1 MFKKIIAITIL
12 VLVMLPTAPVTS
24 EEVTDAVSSGPIS
37 ITIPSRAKSVHVF
50 ETTGYTW
57 TGDRTAT
64 GTWPQKGT
72 VAVDPQVIPLGT
84 HLWIEGYG
92 EAVAEDTGGLIQGQ
106 IIDLYFETEAQCW
119 EWGRR
124 KVRVVYEHG

>member
-1 MFKKIIAITIL
+1 MFKKIIVITIL
-12 VLVMLPTAPVTS
+12 VLVILPTAPVTS
-24 EEVTDAVSSGPIS
+24 EEITDAVSSGPIL
-37 ITIPSRAKSVHVF
+37 ITIPSRAKAVHVF

-57 TGDRTAT
+57 TGYKTTT
-64 GTWPQKGT
+64 GTWPKRGT
-72 VAVDPQVIPLGT
+72 VAVDPQIIPLGT

-124 KVRVVYEHG
+124 KVRVVY